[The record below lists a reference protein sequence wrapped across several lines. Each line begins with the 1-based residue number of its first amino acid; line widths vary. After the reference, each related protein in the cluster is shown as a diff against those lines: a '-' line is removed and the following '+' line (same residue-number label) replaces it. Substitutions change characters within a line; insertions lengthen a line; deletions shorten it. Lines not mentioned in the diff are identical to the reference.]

1 MFRREVDGTVI
12 PMAGFIYNSADASMT
27 GVEGAGYQHLFVAD
41 GSLLQVYRGGTQASG
56 ILTATAQ
63 PTDADVV
70 RIGDVYYSW
79 VTTVVNGAGTVASPW
94 RVLIGADL
102 NASMNN
108 MLQAISF
115 TGTQG
120 VTYSAN
126 LGGQNPQVTAAYP
139 GLNVDD
145 DALLTVTARTDLA
158 AGNDLA
164 TTETGANMSWGA
176 ATLTGGGTHA
186 LSGVPMPDGLPPIA
200 VATLKS
206 FVLVAIGNSDRFYW
220 IRPAEIAIA
229 PLDFAT
235 AESQPDDVLTVKVV
249 GDTAWFVGEGSTEVW
264 YATGV
269 SASPFAPVPG
279 RVFDRGAIEG
289 TVVNIKGSVFLVGR
303 DYVVYAIAGA
313 PNRISNHG
321 VEQTIRTALEA

>member
-1 MFRREVDGTVI
+1 
-12 PMAGFIYNSADASMT
+12 
-27 GVEGAGYQHLFVAD
+27 
-41 GSLLQVYRGGTQASG
+41 
-56 ILTATAQ
+56 
-63 PTDADVV
+63 
-70 RIGDVYYSW
+70 
-79 VTTVVNGAGTVASPW
+79 
-94 RVLIGADL
+94 
-102 NASMNN
+102 MNN

-206 FVLVAIGNSDRFYW
+206 FVLVAVGNSDRFYW
-220 IRPAEIAIA
+220 IRPAEITIA

-235 AESQPDDVLTVKVV
+235 AESQPDDVLTVEVV

-269 SASPFAPVPG
+269 VASPFAPVPG